1 MEVKVKRESKFAPLY
16 DLPPSVNLVICIGG
30 RGGMKTYEVS
40 KFVAFSATMR
50 SKRCVVLRD
59 EKELVRES
67 ILNEI
72 LLRYDSAN
80 ESSGGALDHKYD
92 RLDSGIK
99 DKKTGN
105 MVVFTKGF
113 RASNNDKKANLKSI
127 SDVDIA
133 VIEEAE
139 DIKEDKFNTFMDSI
153 RNKGAFVILVLNTPD
168 VSHWV
173 VKRHFNT
180 EPVPGEDG
188 YFKITPKQ
196 SDSVLVIQT
205 SYLDNPHLPENV
217 IQRYESYGDPD
228 SPLYNKH
235 HYLTNILGYSTT
247 GLKGQILKH
256 AKPISLE
263 EYHALPY
270 REIYG
275 QDFGTASPAGLVGIK
290 VHRNKVWA
298 RELNYKPATVL
309 ELAKLYCRLGFN
321 AADLIVADS
330 AEPKTI
336 AKLQKGWRP
345 TELTQ
350 DDFERYPRLAS
361 GFNVVPALKGR
372 DSVTAGLDEL
382 LECELYITEDST
394 NFWHEVNHYV
404 YAEDKNGN
412 PTNEPIDGYNHLCDP
427 LRYVLAEA
435 KRPRANAPSSV

>member
-1 MEVKVKRESKFAPLY
+1 MEVKVKREGKFAPLY
-16 DLPPSVNLVICIGG
+16 DLPPNINLVICIGG

-80 ESSGGALDHKYD
+80 ESSGGALDHKFD

-153 RNKGAFVILVLNTPD
+153 RNKGSFVIMVLNTPD

-196 SDSVLVIQT
+196 SNNVLVIQT
-205 SYLDNPHLPENV
+205 SYLDNPHLSETV
-217 IQRYESYGDPD
+217 VQRYESYGDPD
-228 SPLYNKH
+228 SPMYNRH
-235 HYLTNILGYSTT
+235 HYLTNILGYATT

-256 AKPISLE
+256 AKPISTE
-263 EYHALPY
+263 EYHQLPY

-275 QDFGTASPAGLVGIK
+275 QDFGTAAPAGLVGVK
-290 VHRNKVWA
+290 VHRNKVYA

-309 ELAKLYCRLGFN
+309 ELAKLYCRLRFN

-345 TELTQ
+345 SELVQ
-350 DDFERYPRLAS
+350 EDFERFPRLAS

-382 LECELYITEDST
+382 IECELYITEDST
-394 NFWHEVNHYV
+394 NMWHEVNHYV
-404 YAEDKNGN
+404 YAEDRNGN
-412 PTNEPIDGYNHLCDP
+412 PTNEPIDNYNHCIDP
-427 LRYVLAEA
+427 LRYAVAEA
-435 KRPRANAPSSV
+435 KRPRANAPSSI